1 MIRQTVPVIEGQILL
16 QKWSCTSYSMFQVKG
31 KGFQHCVKYEFQPRK
46 WYMLAIVYIYNRWTK
61 SEIKVGVLVLR
72 SPLSSS
78 TSLDQ
83 VRDQEW
89 CSSLHTGHCLHLQT
103 LDQIRDQGGC
113 VSLIC
118 SPLSSSTTVGPS
130 QRSRQVFQSTSV
142 LRSRHMLAIV
152 YIYNRWTKSE
162 IKVSVLVY
170 MLAIVYIYQVR
181 DQGCSSLHAG
191 HCLIVYIY
199 QVRDQGWCS
208 SLHAGNCINLP
219 SQRSRL
225 VFQSTCWTLSTS
237 TKSKIKVGV
246 LVYMLAIVYI

>member
-1 MIRQTVPVIEGQILL
+1 
-16 QKWSCTSYSMFQVKG
+16 
-31 KGFQHCVKYEFQPRK
+31 
-46 WYMLAIVYIYNRWTK
+46 MLAIVYIYNRWTK

-113 VSLIC
+113 ASLIC

-130 QRSRQVFQSTSV
+130 QRSRLVFQSTCWLLST
-142 LRSRHMLAIV
+142 S
-152 YIYNRWTKSE
+152 TKSE
-162 IKVSVLVY
+162 IKVVVLVF

-181 DQGCSSLHAG
+181 DQGCCSSLHAG
-191 HCLIVYIY
+191 HCL
-199 QVRDQGWCS
+199 
-208 SLHAGNCINLP
+208 HLP
-219 SQRSRL
+219 SQRSISAFR
-225 VFQSTCWTLSTS
+225 QDPTHTN
-237 TKSKIKVGV
+237 KIPAGIRYAVRKINFIFVSFC
-246 LVYMLAIVYI
+246 YS